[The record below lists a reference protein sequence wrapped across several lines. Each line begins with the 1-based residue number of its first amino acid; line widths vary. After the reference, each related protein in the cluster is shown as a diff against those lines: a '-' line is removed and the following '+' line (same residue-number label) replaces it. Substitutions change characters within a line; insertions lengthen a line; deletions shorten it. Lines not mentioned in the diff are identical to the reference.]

1 MGVPR
6 GIAMGDGGEATMREL
21 RRWADGL
28 IILAALAAAATAI
41 MLAAGRGRGPAIEPG
56 PVSASGI
63 AEPLTPPHPEPLP
76 GEFRGPTAEEVLDVL
91 ERRHRDD

>member
-6 GIAMGDGGEATMREL
+6 GIAMGDGGETTMREL

-28 IILAALAAAATAI
+28 IILAALAAAAI
-41 MLAAGRGRGPAIEPG
+41 MLAAGWGRGPAIKPG
-56 PVSASGI
+56 PVSASG
-63 AEPLTPPHPEPLP
+63 AAGQLSPPHPEPLP
-76 GEFRGPTAEEVLDVL
+76 GEFRGPTAEEAVDAL